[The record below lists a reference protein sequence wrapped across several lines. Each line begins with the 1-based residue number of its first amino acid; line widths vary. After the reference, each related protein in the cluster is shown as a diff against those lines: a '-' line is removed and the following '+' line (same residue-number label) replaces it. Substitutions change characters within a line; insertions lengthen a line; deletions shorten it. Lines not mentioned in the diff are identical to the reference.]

1 MGEGSSPTVPHTA
14 RMPVILSCGGGYARF
29 MRLSKPSEALN
40 WAAKYVQDKPG
51 RALATRE
58 GARLARIP
66 GIGGQIRGMEGGGF

>member
-1 MGEGSSPTVPHTA
+1 
-14 RMPVILSCGGGYARF
+14 
-29 MRLSKPSEALN
+29 LSKPSEALN